1 MYCFKLDC
9 KDKHFLFLFICK
21 LSSCVT
27 FLTVGFFL
35 ESYIC
40 RTNKLTTMNS
50 ILNNSIAKSKS
61 YKEYRSFIAKLAQDG
76 QTSGENHTPDHVNY
90 TKLNESR
97 MHRLDK
103 TLQVVEDVKLFLE
116 NINVEYIW
124 LVLAESWCGDA
135 AQVVPVI
142 NKMAEVSDKIDLRI
156 VLRDE
161 NEELMN
167 LFLTNGTKSI
177 PKLIIIDKTT
187 GKVVGDFGPRPK
199 PAKQLILNYKAT
211 HGVVDEAAKIE
222 LQKWYL
228 TDKGVAIQKEI
239 IELIK

>member
-1 MYCFKLDC
+1 
-9 KDKHFLFLFICK
+9 
-21 LSSCVT
+21 
-27 FLTVGFFL
+27 
-35 ESYIC
+35 
-40 RTNKLTTMNS
+40 MNS
-50 ILNNSIAKSKS
+50 VISNSIAKSSS
-61 YKEYRSFIAKLAQDG
+61 YAEYRSLISKYSQEGKTTGLI
-76 QTSGENHTPDHVNY
+76 SSPDYINY

-103 TLQVVEDVKLFLE
+103 TIEVTQETKALLE
-116 NINVEYIW
+116 NLSKEYIW

-142 NKMAEVSDKIDLRI
+142 NKMAEVTSKIDLRI

-177 PKLIIIDKTT
+177 PKLIIIEKET
-187 GKVVGDFGPRPK
+187 GEVVGDYGPRPAQ
-199 PAKQLILNYKAT
+199 AKQLIIDYKST
-211 HGVVDEAAKIE
+211 HGVVDETAKIE

-228 TDKGVAIQKEI
+228 ADKGVSIQNEI
-239 IELIK
+239 SALITATASQNFPE